1 MLSCC
6 CLHVSLYALEY
17 KRAAVSPAAVVSS
30 CRLAACCQWPRK
42 IAHPVTALRWPCSGH
57 SSLSPRCLNVS
68 PCPSPLPAPPDEEE
82 EEEDEEDEEV
92 EEEESRYFRT
102 VSKRR
107 IRMTPFVSLKT
118 FRQHCS
124 EKETTQAQ
132 VSCVSV

>member
-1 MLSCC
+1 VKLLQFYSATSFRTRPKND
-6 CLHVSLYALEY
+6 VDD
-17 KRAAVSPAAVVSS
+17 
-30 CRLAACCQWPRK
+30 
-42 IAHPVTALRWPCSGH
+42 
-57 SSLSPRCLNVS
+57 
-68 PCPSPLPAPPDEEE
+68 CPPPLPAPPDEEE
-82 EEEDEEDEEV
+82 EEEEDEEE

-132 VSCVSV
+132 GSCVRVSV

>member
-1 MLSCC
+1 MPPRPAPRSPF
-6 CLHVSLYALEY
+6 SLFI
-17 KRAAVSPAAVVSS
+17 PF
-30 CRLAACCQWPRK
+30 
-42 IAHPVTALRWPCSGH
+42 
-57 SSLSPRCLNVS
+57 SLTHTSQFYSATSFRTRPKNDVDD
-68 PCPSPLPAPPDEEE
+68 CPSPLPAPPDEEE